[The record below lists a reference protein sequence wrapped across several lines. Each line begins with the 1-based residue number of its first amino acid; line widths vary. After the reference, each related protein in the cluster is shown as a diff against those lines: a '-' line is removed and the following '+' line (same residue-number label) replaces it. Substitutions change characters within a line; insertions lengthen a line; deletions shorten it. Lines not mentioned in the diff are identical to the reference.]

1 VKPVLFVTG
10 HVPRERHAGFRE
22 LHDRQGIELAL
33 FGGPDAHG
41 GAGAGPPPGVPSGE
55 VSQADVGRLVGSG
68 DYRAVILG
76 TGGRLA
82 LPAAWIAARRAR
94 LPFVLWAAIWRTP
107 RTPAHLAG
115 LPLMLWIYR
124 DAAAIVTYGEH
135 VSGYVAARG
144 ARNIRI
150 APQAVDNDFWSVGA
164 PVGRPPGPMRVLFVG
179 RSIPAKGLDVL
190 CRAWVQSRLAERGAT
205 LTLVG
210 DHAGRQL
217 AGVVAAG
224 RVDRPELRNF
234 YGSADVLVIPSIPTP
249 AFVEPWGLVAN
260 EAMNQRTAIIT
271 TDAVGAAAGG
281 MLRHRRNALV
291 VAAGDPSGLADALVT
306 LERDAALRAR
316 LADAGTRDVRA
327 FTHAAWADAFSGALD
342 SVGVGRGSLGGAGG
356 SLGGAGAGRG
366 PAGGVG
372 GGRDPLVACPDAAL

>member
-1 VKPVLFVTG
+1 MKPVLFVTG
-10 HVPRERHAGFRE
+10 HVSPDRQPAFRE

-41 GAGAGPPPGVPSGE
+41 AAGGPPPPGVPSRD
-55 VSQADVGRLVGSG
+55 VSQAEVGRLVGSG
-68 DYRAVILG
+68 DYRAVIVG

-82 LPAAWIAARRAR
+82 LPAAWIAARRTR
-94 LPFVLWAAIWRTP
+94 LPFVFWAAIWRTP

-124 DAAAIVTYGEH
+124 DASAIVTYGEH

-144 ARNIRI
+144 ARKIQI
-150 APQAVDNDFWSVGA
+150 APQAVDNDFWSVGTPA
-164 PVGRPPGPMRVLFVG
+164 DRPPGPMRVLFVG
-179 RSIPAKGLDVL
+179 RAIPPKGLDVL
-190 CRAWVQSRLAERGAT
+190 CRAWVQSRLAATGAT

-210 DHAGRQL
+210 DAGDPGL
-217 AGVVAAG
+217 PGVTRVG
-224 RVDRPELRNF
+224 RVGRPELRNF

-291 VAAGDPSGLADALVT
+291 VAAGDPVALADALV
-306 LERDAALRAR
+306 LLADDADLRAK

-327 FTHAAWADAFSGALD
+327 FTHTAWVDAFSGALET
-342 SVGVGRGSLGGAGG
+342 
-356 SLGGAGAGRG
+356 AGAGR
-366 PAGGVG
+366 
-372 GGRDPLVACPDAAL
+372 DPLLVCPDATI